1 MEPFL
6 LEEEVAE
13 VEEEVATNL
22 LIGAPIGIAPTVHPG
37 SSPKVPRKQ
46 SRMRVFG

>member
-1 MEPFL
+1 VEPFL

-22 LIGAPIGIAPTVHPG
+22 LIGAPIGIALTVHPG
-37 SSPKVPRKQ
+37 SSLKAPRKRL
-46 SRMRVFG
+46 RMQVFG